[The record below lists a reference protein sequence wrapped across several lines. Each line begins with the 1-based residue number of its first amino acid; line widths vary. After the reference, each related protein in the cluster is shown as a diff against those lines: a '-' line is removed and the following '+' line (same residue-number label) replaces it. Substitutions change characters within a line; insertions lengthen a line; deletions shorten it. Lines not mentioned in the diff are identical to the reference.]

1 MKKLLLI
8 TSLLF
13 ASFFMHAQNDTLYA
27 NTTTVSFD
35 VVGEVFDYGAQIN
48 QVKIHYDSPVQTD
61 AITNDTYQVTTDYT
75 LEGVEVENGERVI
88 EQIEFENENK
98 TVILHLSYG
107 VDVGLAYVLYWDDDA
122 FLNHPLTVQYQL
134 TSKAIPLADGSELQP
149 TYNQGNVSFGSVDAF
164 TSGES
169 SSGIHYRDYKPK
181 DDGNKHPLIIWFHG
195 AGEGGD
201 NNITQILGNK
211 GASAFVSDEAQTV
224 FDVPFVLAPQSST
237 FWMPELTLWDELT
250 LTGEDQTEA
259 VVDMIKE
266 YIEQNPNIDTDRVYI
281 GGGSMGG
288 YQVWETLFAAP
299 ELFAAAFPI
308 CQAYEVPQD
317 KLETVKDI
325 PIWMAHTKTDDTIP
339 VSYSQDAYTNA
350 KALGLNITYTEFE
363 SVEVDGVE
371 LETHAAWVYLLNNN
385 ATNEEDEQFFDWLAA
400 QKKVD
405 AIIEDDSSNNDTLFV
420 GAIVGVTVLALA
432 FSYLRSKK
440 QN

>member
-1 MKKLLLI
+1 
-8 TSLLF
+8 
-13 ASFFMHAQNDTLYA
+13 
-27 NTTTVSFD
+27 
-35 VVGEVFDYGAQIN
+35 
-48 QVKIHYDSPVQTD
+48 
-61 AITNDTYQVTTDYT
+61 
-75 LEGVEVENGERVI
+75 
-88 EQIEFENENK
+88 
-98 TVILHLSYG
+98 
-107 VDVGLAYVLYWDDDA
+107 
-122 FLNHPLTVQYQL
+122 
-134 TSKAIPLADGSELQP
+134 
-149 TYNQGNVSFGSVDAF
+149 
-164 TSGES
+164 
-169 SSGIHYRDYKPK
+169 
-181 DDGNKHPLIIWFHG
+181 
-195 AGEGGD
+195 
-201 NNITQILGNK
+201 
-211 GASAFVSDEAQTV
+211 
-224 FDVPFVLAPQSST
+224 
-237 FWMPELTLWDELT
+237 MPELTLWDELT

-299 ELFAAAFPI
+299 ELFTAAFPI

-325 PIWMAHTKTDDTIP
+325 PIWMAHTKTDATIP

-385 ATNEEDEQFFDWLAA
+385 ATNEEGEQFFDWLAA
-400 QKKVD
+400 QEKVD
-405 AIIEDDSSNNDTLFV
+405 AIIDDDSSNNDTLFV